1 MSKARTPGWCQ
12 QTGAHVSYTSREGRV
27 GHPHAACDDLGR
39 EETPLSECALAQ
51 LDRVGESHPVVL
63 TVLEEALAWQCAQAT
78 LLAFGQADWPIV
90 RIGIFYAREVAQRGG
105 GAGDGL
111 PDLGCRGCVARRCRS
126 RRTATYTSRRTS
138 SVGQAQFQNGKD
150 SRRKPPRCSKPS
162 PAATREMN
170 LGPSHSAVALDD

>member
-78 LLAFGQADWPIV
+78 LLAFGQADWPTV

-126 RRTATYTSRRTS
+126 RRTATYTSRQTS
-138 SVGQAQFQNGKD
+138 SVGQAQFQNEGLAAEASALFQAQPCCD
-150 SRRKPPRCSKPS
+150 ARNEPGAQPLCSG
-162 PAATREMN
+162 T
-170 LGPSHSAVALDD
+170 G